1 MSRNPFETALNSL
14 YEASKIAGIDP
25 NVVKMLEKPKRVF
38 QFSIPMRMDNGE
50 LKIFDAYRVHYCDA
64 LGQTKNGTRFVPDL
78 DLDTVKALGFG

>member
-25 NVVKMLEKPKRVF
+25 NVVENVGKTQRVF

-64 LGQTKNGTRFVPDL
+64 LGTNKKWHKICSRFR
-78 DLDTVKALGFG
+78 FGYC